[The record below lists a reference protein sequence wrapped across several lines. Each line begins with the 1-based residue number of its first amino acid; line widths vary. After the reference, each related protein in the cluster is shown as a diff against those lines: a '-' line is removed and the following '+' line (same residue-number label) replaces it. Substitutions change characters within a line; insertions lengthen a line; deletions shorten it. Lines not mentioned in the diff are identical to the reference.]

1 MRRLFWVGVGAAAG
15 ISGYRKAARGLSA
28 LGGPAAGRRARTQAG
43 PVPVGAVPAGPVPAG
58 AVPAGPVPAGLM
70 PAGPVPAGTPQLT
83 LVAADSAWPP
93 VPDARYGAAGRR
105 PAPRGAV
112 ASTTRLCLRA
122 ARGGAR
128 LVGRR
133 AAASAAGFMADVRD
147 GMTEYLEQ
155 HALEPA
161 STLDR
166 QQIPAGDPAGTGLPR
181 VRSLNY
187 VKDGH

>member
-43 PVPVGAVPAGPVPAG
+43 PVPAGPV
-58 AVPAGPVPAGLM
+58 

-112 ASTTRLCLRA
+112 ASTTRLCVRA

-128 LVGRR
+128 LAGRR